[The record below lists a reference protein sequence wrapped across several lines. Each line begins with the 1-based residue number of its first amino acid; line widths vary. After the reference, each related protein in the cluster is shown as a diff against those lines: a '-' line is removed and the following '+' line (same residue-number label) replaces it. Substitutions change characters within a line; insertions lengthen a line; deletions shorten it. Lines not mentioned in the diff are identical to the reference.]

1 MITKRSF
8 TIILLCYLLL
18 IQPCENLR
26 LNIDS
31 MKGFAESSGAL
42 SSGGGVKD
50 NKRDCAFSC
59 EPGTSR
65 SKYLSMS
72 FGDKKSMADSR
83 STFNVHVKMLVTDV
97 YDFSD
102 IEQDDLLRKGQV
114 MSRAQTVAVPMVSRL
129 ASPFNEIVS

>member
-1 MITKRSF
+1 MELALKTKNGTVRS
-8 TIILLCYLLL
+8 LA
-18 IQPCENLR
+18 NLVR
-26 LNIDS
+26 LDQNIYQCH
-31 MKGFAESSGAL
+31 L
-42 SSGGGVKD
+42 VI
-50 NKRDCAFSC
+50 
-59 EPGTSR
+59 
-65 SKYLSMS
+65 
-72 FGDKKSMADSR
+72 KKSMADSR